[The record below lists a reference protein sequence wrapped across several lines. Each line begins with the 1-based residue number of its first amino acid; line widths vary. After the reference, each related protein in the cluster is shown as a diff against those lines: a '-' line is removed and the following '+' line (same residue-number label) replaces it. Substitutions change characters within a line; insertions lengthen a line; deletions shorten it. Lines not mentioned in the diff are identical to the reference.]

1 MFVDSEEALLALN
14 VEISE
19 EFIARRVAVMKS
31 SKQWIATDYKQA
43 KGVLNN
49 LVICA
54 SKVLC
59 L

>member
-31 SKQWIATDYKQA
+31 SKQ
-43 KGVLNN
+43 
-49 LVICA
+49 
-54 SKVLC
+54 
-59 L
+59 